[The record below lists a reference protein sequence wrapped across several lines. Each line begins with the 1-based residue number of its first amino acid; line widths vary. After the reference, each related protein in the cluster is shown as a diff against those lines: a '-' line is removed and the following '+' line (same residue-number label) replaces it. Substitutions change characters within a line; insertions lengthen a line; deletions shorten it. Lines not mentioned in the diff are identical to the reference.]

1 MKHTGIEGS
10 YYRFYKDMNFDRA
23 GLFELIKEGYGCKT
37 VLYPASSIHITPS
50 FYFQHVVY
58 VDISEAARKFFT
70 ENQDILKLVNSN
82 KKYKQPAYIQ
92 FINSDYTKELPLR
105 ENNYDLLLSI
115 FGGGISEACIK
126 YIKAGGIMVSNNHRN
141 DALQALGDSSVK
153 LEAIIRRRGKKYYI
167 ESDTD
172 EKLVKVLQNY
182 SMPQKSMKNSSRG
195 MVYVDKEYYFVFRKK
210 L

>member
-1 MKHTGIEGS
+1 M
-10 YYRFYKDMNFDRA
+10 
-23 GLFELIKEGYGCKT
+23 
-37 VLYPASSIHITPS
+37 
-50 FYFQHVVY
+50 
-58 VDISEAARKFFT
+58 DISEAARKFFT

-126 YIKAGGIMVSNNHRN
+126 YIKAGGIIVSNNHRN

>member
-1 MKHTGIEGS
+1 M
-10 YYRFYKDMNFDRA
+10 
-23 GLFELIKEGYGCKT
+23 
-37 VLYPASSIHITPS
+37 
-50 FYFQHVVY
+50 
-58 VDISEAARKFFT
+58 DISEAARKFFA

-115 FGGGISEACIK
+115 YGGGISEFCIK
-126 YIKAGGIMVSNNHRN
+126 YIKPGGIMVSNNHRN

-167 ESDTD
+167 ESDTG
-172 EKLVKVLQNY
+172 EKLVKVLQDY
-182 SMPQKSMKNSSRG
+182 SMPQKSMKNSCRG
-195 MVYVDKEYYFVFRKK
+195 MVYVDNEYYFVFRRK